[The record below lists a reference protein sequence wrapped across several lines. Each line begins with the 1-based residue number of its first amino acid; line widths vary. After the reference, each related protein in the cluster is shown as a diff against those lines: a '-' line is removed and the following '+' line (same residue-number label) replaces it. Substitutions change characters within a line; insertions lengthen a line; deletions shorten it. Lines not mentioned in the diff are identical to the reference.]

1 MRWES
6 IEIKSAAGWRR
17 SETFVLYF
25 FSTPVR
31 QHKKSDYSWFTRRSI
46 VHLRGKWCWKYE
58 SGTSLSHYINV
69 NSQTF
74 RI

>member
-6 IEIKSAAGWRR
+6 IKIKSAAGWRH
-17 SETFVLYF
+17 SETFVTHF

-46 VHLRGKWCWKYE
+46 VHLRGKMV
-58 SGTSLSHYINV
+58 LQI
-69 NSQTF
+69 
-74 RI
+74 